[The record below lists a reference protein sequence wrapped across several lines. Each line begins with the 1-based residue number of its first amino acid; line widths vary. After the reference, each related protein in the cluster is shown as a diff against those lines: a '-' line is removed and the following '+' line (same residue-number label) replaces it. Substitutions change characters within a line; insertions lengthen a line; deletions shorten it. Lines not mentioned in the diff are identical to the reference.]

1 MKLIEGRKEDNADE
15 FVKSFKSKVLMYLF
29 EDAVKMRPGDLFD
42 ENAIGRLRF
51 SDICKKFDEIGQGI
65 FNFNK

>member
-1 MKLIEGRKEDNADE
+1 
-15 FVKSFKSKVLMYLF
+15 MYLF

-42 ENAIGRLRF
+42 ENAVGKLRF

-65 FNFNK
+65 FNFKK